1 MNCWIIWWTGNSK
14 LKISSL
20 IRKIKIKRSYL
31 LEFLFYFWCCVMLL
45 SITILDSNKVCFQN
59 AWMLSRSVKI
69 SMYLFHLVHWSI
81 GSISTPPPPPW
92 GIPRTFKLLK
102 IGLFKHPPLPR
113 TKIVFKAQTTVKNSW
128 VAGGDVE
135 AYWHNISRQ
144 RVSTWWILVYFEIYV
159 F

>member
-14 LKISSL
+14 FKISSL
-20 IRKIKIKRSYL
+20 IWQIKIKKSYL
-31 LEFLFYFWCCVMLL
+31 LSRVFVLFLMLCYAIINYYISWTAVKFTFRMLGCCLDLL
-45 SITILDSNKVCFQN
+45 KFPCI
-59 AWMLSRSVKI
+59 
-69 SMYLFHLVHWSI
+69 
-81 GSISTPPPPPW
+81 PPPPPW

-102 IGLFKHPPLPR
+102 IGLFKHPPLPG

-135 AYWHNISRQ
+135 AYWHIISRQ
-144 RVSTWWILVYFEIYV
+144 RVSTWWILVYFEMYV